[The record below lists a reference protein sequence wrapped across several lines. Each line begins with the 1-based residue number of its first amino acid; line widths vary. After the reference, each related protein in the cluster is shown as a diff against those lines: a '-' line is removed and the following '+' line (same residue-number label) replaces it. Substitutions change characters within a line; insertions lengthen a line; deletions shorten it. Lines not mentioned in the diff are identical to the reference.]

1 MVRYFENAPTAAPKN
16 PDSPKMPTFAA
27 KPKPHTPMRP
37 AQSYRPNGQETAA
50 ILARLDT
57 LTADVRAIKSLL
69 TGDEYRQPGL
79 LDQLSSIT
87 ARLQRLERLVHRV
100 KWAAIGLAIG
110 VGSLGVG
117 LSELLNHLFG
127 G

>member
-1 MVRYFENAPTAAPKN
+1 
-16 PDSPKMPTFAA
+16 
-27 KPKPHTPMRP
+27 MRP
-37 AQSYRPNGQETAA
+37 AQSYR
-50 ILARLDT
+50 
-57 LTADVRAIKSLL
+57 LL
-69 TGDEYRQPGL
+69 ER
-79 LDQLSSIT
+79 LSSIT
-87 ARLQRLERLVHRV
+87 TRLQQLERLVHRI

>member
-1 MVRYFENAPTAAPKN
+1 
-16 PDSPKMPTFAA
+16 
-27 KPKPHTPMRP
+27 MRP
-37 AQSYRPNGQETAA
+37 AQSYRPQGQEIAA

-69 TGDEYRQPGL
+69 TGDEYHQPGL
-79 LDQLSSIT
+79 LERLSSIT
-87 ARLQRLERLVHRV
+87 TRLQRLERLVHRV

-117 LSELLNHLFG
+117 LSELLNHLFWG
-127 G
+127 